1 MRLSSAVK
9 RLSEAGI
16 DEARLEARI
25 LFSRIGKAPECEL
38 LFDPECDSAE
48 LDSAIE
54 ARARRIPLA
63 YILGEADFYRENY
76 VVTPDCLIP
85 RPETELLVDYAVN
98 HIPCGARFADIC
110 TGSGCIAISTLK
122 NTEGTVAVALD
133 LSEAALKV
141 ARANAKRNSVSGRI
155 EFIHGDALLGIEG
168 EFFAI
173 LSNPPYVS
181 EAAYAALEAEIY
193 EEPKMAFVG
202 GVDGGDFYREM
213 IPLYKN
219 NLQSGG
225 FLAFEIGYDQGEL
238 LRSLGASHGME
249 TEIIKDYSGLDR
261 IAVLKKQ

>member
-25 LFSRIGKAPECEL
+25 LFSRIGKASECEL

-48 LDSAIE
+48 LDSAVE

-76 VVTPDCLIP
+76 IVTPDCLIP

-122 NTEGTVAVALD
+122 NTKDTAAVALD

-141 ARANAKRNSVSGRI
+141 ARANAERNSVSGRI

>member
-1 MRLSSAVK
+1 MRLSSAVL
-9 RLSEAGI
+9 RLTESGI

-25 LFSRIGKAPECEL
+25 LFSKIGKINECEL

-48 LDSAIE
+48 LAAAIE
-54 ARARRIPLA
+54 RRCQRIPLA
-63 YILGEADFYRENY
+63 YILGEVDFYRESY
-76 VVTPDCLIP
+76 RVSPDCLIP
-85 RPETELLVDYAVN
+85 RSETELLVDYAVS

-122 NTEGTVAVALD
+122 NTKNTTALALD
-133 LSEAALKV
+133 LSEAALIV
-141 ARANAKRNSVSGRI
+141 ARRNAERNSVSDRI

-181 EAAYAALEAEIY
+181 EAAYADLEAEIY

-202 GVDGGDFYREM
+202 GRDGGDFYRKM
-213 IPLYKN
+213 VPLYKE

-238 LRSLGASHGME
+238 LRELGTIYGMSA
-249 TEIIKDYSGLDR
+249 EIIKDYSGLDR
-261 IAVLKKQ
+261 IAILKKQ

>member
-25 LFSRIGKAPECEL
+25 LFSRIGKISECEL

-48 LDSAIE
+48 LDSAVE

-76 VVTPDCLIP
+76 IVTPDCLIP

-122 NTEGTVAVALD
+122 NTKDTAAVALD

-141 ARANAKRNSVSGRI
+141 ARANAERNSVSGRI

-181 EAAYAALEAEIY
+181 EAAYAALESEIY

>member
-1 MRLSSAVK
+1 MRLSSAVAK
-9 RLSEAGI
+9 LTEAGI

-25 LFSRIGKAPECEL
+25 LFSKIGKINECEL

-48 LDSAIE
+48 LAAAIE
-54 ARARRIPLA
+54 RRCQRIPLA
-63 YILGEADFYRENY
+63 YILGEVDFYRESY
-76 VVTPDCLIP
+76 RVSPDCLIP

-98 HIPCGARFADIC
+98 HLPCGARFADIC
-110 TGSGCIAISTLK
+110 TGSGCIAVSTLK
-122 NTEGTVAVALD
+122 NTKDTTAVALD

-141 ARANAKRNSVSGRI
+141 ARENAERCSVSDRI
-155 EFIHGDALLGIEG
+155 DFINGDALLGIEG

-181 EAAYAALEAEIY
+181 EAAYAELEAEIY

-202 GVDGGDFYREM
+202 GRDGGDFYRKM
-213 IPLYKN
+213 VPLYKE

-238 LRSLGASHGME
+238 LRELGATYGMSA
-249 TEIIKDYSGLDR
+249 EIIKDYSGLDR